1 MRLHRDPIRGGT
13 RTKRAVAMLLLTKP
27 KTELRYSYSFTC
39 YSVRRGKRGKRGPQA
54 VPSVAPR
61 LLPPRISL
69 SL

>member
-39 YSVRRGKRGKRGPQA
+39 YSVRRGKRGKRGSC
-54 VPSVAPR
+54 SVRRTKTPTTQD
-61 LLPPRISL
+61 LSL